1 MSDLTPDLRSMP
13 EEVLEEAAK
22 AIHASDD
29 PSGKLPTWEED
40 GEGDR
45 DVYRVNA
52 RAAYPA
58 LARWVTARVLDEAA
72 HRIRSGDQSRDP
84 YEREAVGY
92 VVDKLQQFA
101 NEAEAVRHD

>member
-1 MSDLTPDLRSMP
+1 MSDLIPAIDDMP
-13 EEVLEEAAK
+13 ADVLEEAAK

-58 LARWVTARVLDEAA
+58 LARWVTARVIDEAA
-72 HRIRSGDQSRDP
+72 HKIRSGDQSRDP

-92 VVDKLQQFA
+92 VVDQLQQFA
-101 NEAEAVRHD
+101 NEAEAAVES